1 MTCLEEKKRGKES
14 TGEQN
19 KGRKKK
25 PTVVIKEKKK
35 EWDNKQRQKDQC
47 SPIHKLLNQINSHH
61 YSGDFQHYC
70 ELYIMKYWCTVL
82 GAPLQRIHFTHSK
95 HLFLIRFFSI
105 IKAYWLLHNGGV
117 YTVHLILHWNSFT
130 SILK

>member
-14 TGEQN
+14 TREQN

-61 YSGDFQHYC
+61 YSADFQHYC
-70 ELYIMKYWCTVL
+70 ELYIMKYWCTML

-95 HLFLIRFFSI
+95 HLFLIRFFF
-105 IKAYWLLHNGGV
+105 HNK
-117 YTVHLILHWNSFT
+117 
-130 SILK
+130 SILITP

>member
-1 MTCLEEKKRGKES
+1 MACLEEKKRGKES

-19 KGRKKK
+19 KGRKKE

-35 EWDNKQRQKDQC
+35 EWNKQRQKDQC

-70 ELYIMKYWCTVL
+70 ELYIMKYWCTML
-82 GAPLQRIHFTHSK
+82 GAPLQRMYFTHSK
-95 HLFLIRFFSI
+95 YLFLTRFF
-105 IKAYWLLHNGGV
+105 
-117 YTVHLILHWNSFT
+117 FP
-130 SILK
+130 